1 MSLYE
6 VQLAINIMWE
16 YLLANLAVVIIL
28 LVTIAFL
35 FGIAAVKGAPAWK
48 KGLRV
53 GIIGGIVV
61 ALGSLFVIPSVIDS
75 KLSDLT
81 YWVDWANLFAV
92 AGIWGAIGAAMLW
105 PVGAMFVSRD

>member
-6 VQLAINIMWE
+6 VWLAMNIVWE
-16 YLLANLAVVIIL
+16 YLLANMPVVIIL

-35 FGIAAVKGAPAWK
+35 FGIAAVKGSPAWK

-53 GIIGGIVV
+53 GILGGIVV
-61 ALGSLFVIPSVIDS
+61 AFVSLFIIPSVIDS
-75 KLSDLT
+75 RLSDLN
-81 YWVDWANLFAV
+81 YWVDWANLFAI
-92 AGIWGAIGAAMLW
+92 AGIWGAIGAVMLW

>member
-6 VQLAINIMWE
+6 AWLAMNIVWE
-16 YLLANLAVVIIL
+16 YVLANASVVIIL
-28 LVTIAFL
+28 LVAIGFL

-53 GIIGGIVV
+53 GIFGGLAV
-61 ALGSLFVIPSVIDS
+61 ALVSIFIIPSVIDS
-75 KLSDLT
+75 TLSDLN
-81 YWVDWANLFAV
+81 YWVDWANLFAI
-92 AGIWGAIGAAMLW
+92 AGIWGAIGAVMLW

>member
-1 MSLYE
+1 MFNE
-6 VQLAINIMWE
+6 AWLAMNIMWE
-16 YLLANLAVVIIL
+16 YVLANLPIVIIL
-28 LVTIAFL
+28 LMTIAFL
-35 FGIAAVKGAPAWK
+35 FGIAVVKGAPAWK

-61 ALGSLFVIPSVIDS
+61 ALASLFIIPSVIDS
-75 KLSDLT
+75 KLSDLN

-105 PVGAMFVSRD
+105 PVGAMFVNRD